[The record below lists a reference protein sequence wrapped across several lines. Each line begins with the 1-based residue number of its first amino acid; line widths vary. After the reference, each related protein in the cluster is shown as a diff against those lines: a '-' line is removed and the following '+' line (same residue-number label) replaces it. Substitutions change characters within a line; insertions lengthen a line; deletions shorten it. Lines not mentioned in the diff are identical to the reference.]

1 MGVQAPAGMN
11 VSEDNGFFS
20 FSYFIILGML
30 ERSIFLNVTTV
41 GFTATGKCVC
51 VCVCLNLC
59 MYLCMH
65 ACMHLINIM
74 ERAKCITKHNSNKDK
89 E

>member
-20 FSYFIILGML
+20 FNYYIIFGML

-51 VCVCLNLC
+51 LNLC
-59 MYLCMH
+59 MH
-65 ACMHLINIM
+65 TSH
-74 ERAKCITKHNSNKDK
+74 
-89 E
+89 

>member
-1 MGVQAPAGMN
+1 MLLCSLMILLYQEVSVPLSFSLIHYYYFLGLLMGVQAPAGMN

-20 FSYFIILGML
+20 FNYYIIFGML

-51 VCVCLNLC
+51 LN
-59 MYLCMH
+59 
-65 ACMHLINIM
+65 
-74 ERAKCITKHNSNKDK
+74 
-89 E
+89 

>member
-1 MGVQAPAGMN
+1 MLLCSLMILLYQEVSVPLFLSLSLSHSLLLFFILGLLMRVQAPAGMN

-41 GFTATGKCVC
+41 GFTATGKCV
-51 VCVCLNLC
+51 
-59 MYLCMH
+59 
-65 ACMHLINIM
+65 
-74 ERAKCITKHNSNKDK
+74 S
-89 E
+89 